1 MKDEDN
7 KTEAGKEE
15 KATCGVGAED
25 PSCLLE
31 NDQGIEPL
39 RKGQGSH
46 LKVLSREGYGA
57 GRGHVR
63 VGSGPRPLQTRGF
76 MYYLYLQSLFTTPLP
91 SPYLQWGAQ
100 RQSTWGTA
108 TSMHLAKNRTA
119 VYLKMGRLRTTLS
132 NVHQANAE
140 YGDWRGM
147 MLL

>member
-91 SPYLQWGAQ
+91 SHTCNGEPSVNPPEGRPQVCIWPKIGPRYISRWEDSGQPSLMRIKPMQNM
-100 RQSTWGTA
+100 GT
-108 TSMHLAKNRTA
+108 
-119 VYLKMGRLRTTLS
+119 
-132 NVHQANAE
+132 E
-140 YGDWRGM
+140 EE
-147 MLL
+147 